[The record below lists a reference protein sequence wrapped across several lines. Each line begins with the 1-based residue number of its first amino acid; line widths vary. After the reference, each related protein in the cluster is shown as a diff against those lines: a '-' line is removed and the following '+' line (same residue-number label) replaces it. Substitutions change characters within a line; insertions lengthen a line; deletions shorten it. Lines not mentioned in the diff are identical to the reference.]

1 VSAVVGVGIDAV
13 DIDRFRLLLA
23 RRPKMA
29 DRLFSPAEQELAL
42 RRSDPLPTLA
52 ARFAAKEAV
61 MKALS
66 TGLGRR
72 LRRHRGPVQPRWG
85 AEAVGVWTSLGA
97 GALARDHELARVA
110 VPHAHAGDGH
120 RRGRLTASTESRR

>member
-1 VSAVVGVGIDAV
+1 MSPVVGVGIDAV

-66 TGLGRR
+66 TGLGGVDFADIEVLSNPGGAPR
-72 LRRHRGPVQPRWG
+72 LSVSGRASERAH
-85 AEAVGVWTSLGA
+85 SLGITSWHVSLSHTHTLATAIVVA
-97 GALARDHELARVA
+97 G
-110 VPHAHAGDGH
+110 
-120 RRGRLTASTESRR
+120 